1 MLAQYTLPEMGKVFS
16 SENRYQLM
24 LDVSVIACEALADIG
39 RIPNDAYHEIKTK
52 VAISP
57 QRIKELEAEGCNKSM
72 AFLSSI
78 SEKVGDAARYLQLG
92 ICYVDIADTVLALQL
107 RQACELLQSKLNQL
121 RKLLSK
127 KAHEYKY
134 TLMMGRTHGT
144 NAEPITFGLKLAI
157 WVREIDRSLTRL
169 NHARMVATH
178 GKMSGPVGTFSS
190 IDPHVET
197 FVCRRLGLHPVFV
210 ANQSIQRDRIAEFM
224 STLAIIGGS
233 LEKFSME
240 IRNLQRSDIREVEE
254 CQKEGQTGSTSMPH
268 KRRPYES
275 EVICGL
281 ARILRGNALTS
292 FENQDMWHEYDSSY
306 AAVER
311 ISIPDSC
318 IVLDYMLNSFI
329 KLMESL
335 RVYPDMMRQNI
346 DNSLGLVFS
355 QRVMLALMDKGVMRD
370 QAYELV
376 MRNATTAWE
385 QQSDFQFLLLQ
396 DKEIRKHMSSREIMD
411 LFDYD
416 CFRKHVDYIFSRG
429 DI

>member
-39 RIPNDAYHEIKTK
+39 RIPNEAYQEIKAK
-52 VAISP
+52 ADISP
-57 QRIKELEAEGCNKSM
+57 KRIKELEEEGCNKSM
-72 AFLSSI
+72 AFLASL

-107 RQACELLQSKLNQL
+107 RQACELLQSRLNQL
-121 RKLLSK
+121 RKLLSDL
-127 KAHEYKY
+127 AHEYKY

-144 NAEPITFGLKLAI
+144 NAEPTTFGLKLAL
-157 WVREIDRSLTRL
+157 WVREVDRSLTRL
-169 NHARMVATH
+169 NHARLVATH

-197 FVCRRLGLHPVFV
+197 FVCRRLGLHPAFV
-210 ANQSIQRDRIAEFM
+210 TNQSLQRDRIAEFI

-233 LEKFSME
+233 LEKFSIE

-254 CQKEGQTGSTSMPH
+254 LLLEGQSGSTSMPH

-275 EVICGL
+275 EVISGL
-281 ARILRGNALTS
+281 ARILRGNALAS
-292 FENQDMWHEYDSSY
+292 LESQAMWHEYDSTHSS
-306 AAVER
+306 VER
-311 ISIPDSC
+311 VTVPDSC

-329 KLMESL
+329 KLMENL
-335 RVYPDMMRQNI
+335 RVYPETMRENI

-355 QRVMLALMDKGVMRD
+355 QRVMLALMDKGVSRE
-370 QAYELV
+370 QAYEMV
-376 MRNATTAWE
+376 MRNANTAWE
-385 QQSDFQFLLLQ
+385 QQCDFQFLLLQ
-396 DKEIRKHMSSREIMD
+396 DKQVRKFLSNREIMD

-416 CFRKHVDYIFSRG
+416 CFRKHIDFIFARG